1 MHKDRVNTS
10 ISKSI
15 LIAINGDVISNNDNH
30 VRRYEALSTSTS
42 LDFRRLVQVLEKTN
56 GKINDTISLS
66 KSGLL
71 KLPKKDHIVEP
82 TSIYIEAQ
90 FEQLHQDESL
100 NVEWH
105 SELEPQNL
113 TSNQNTVEEYRMEKG
128 NDQSTK
134 ILLLAC
140 L

>member
-15 LIAINGDVISNNDNH
+15 LIAINGDVIGNNDNH

-71 KLPKKDHIVEP
+71 KLLKKDHIAEP
-82 TSIYIEAQ
+82 ASIYIEAQ
-90 FEQLHQDESL
+90 FEALHQDESL

-105 SELEPQNL
+105 SELEP
-113 TSNQNTVEEYRMEKG
+113 
-128 NDQSTK
+128 
-134 ILLLAC
+134 
-140 L
+140 